1 MTTLLASPLVEA
13 ARPATW
19 RARGFTGTA
28 ALLGLAG
35 FLVSVAGSWRPSYW
49 GDEAASVLSAERSLP
64 SLFRMLGN
72 VDAVHGTY
80 YLFLHGWIDLFGASE
95 FATRLPSALAIGVA
109 TAGTAVL
116 ARMLVNTRVAVIAGL
131 VFAVLP
137 RVTYMGAEARSTA
150 LATMVIVW
158 STVLLVQIL
167 RQPATTPRVRFA
179 LWVLYALLLA
189 GAVYLFLY
197 SILLLPVHAL
207 AVLLLARPGASARL
221 AWAGAAAGALL
232 LTAPVL
238 YWGVLERDQISFIAR
253 RAQVG
258 VLDAAVRQ
266 WFGNP
271 ALAVAAWALIGL
283 GCLAAFVPRFRRA
296 GTAPRAELAVLLAW
310 AIVPSGAL
318 MIGTHLIAPMYALR
332 YLSICTPAAA
342 ILVAVGIG
350 AFTARWV
357 RAGAL
362 VLLVALAAPGYIAQR
377 GDYAKDYGSDWRQVS
392 EILHD
397 EARPGDAVVF
407 DESTR
412 PSQRPRLAKY
422 LYPAG
427 FVGLADVT
435 LDRPHQDVD
444 GLWDVTVPLT
454 DASYRLAAT
463 NRVWVLQNTGS
474 REDAAGSDLNT
485 LQQLGFTID
494 SARTVNRT
502 IIIELTR

>member
-1 MTTLLASPLVEA
+1 V
-13 ARPATW
+13 
-19 RARGFTGTA
+19 
-28 ALLGLAG
+28 LLGLAG

-80 YLFLHGWIDLFGASE
+80 YLFLHGWIDVFGASE
-95 FATRLPSALAIGVA
+95 LATRLPSALAIGVA

-116 ARMLVNTRVAVIAGL
+116 ARMLVNTNVAVIAGL

-158 STVLLVQIL
+158 STVLLVRML
-167 RQPATTPRVRFA
+167 RSPAASPRERYA
-179 LWVLYALLLA
+179 LWALYALLMA

-221 AWAGAAAGALL
+221 AWVGATAGALL
-232 LTAPVL
+232 LAVPVL

-266 WFGNP
+266 WFGTP
-271 ALAVAAWALIGL
+271 ALAVVAWALIGL
-283 GCLAAFVPRFRRA
+283 GCLAAFLPRFRRS
-296 GTAPRAELAVLLAW
+296 GTAPRNELLVLLAW
-310 AIVPSGAL
+310 AIMPSAAL
-318 MIGTHLIAPMYALR
+318 LIGTHLIAPMYALR

-350 AFTARWV
+350 ALTSRWV

-362 VLLVALAAPGYIAQR
+362 ALLVALAAPGYVAQR
-377 GDYAKDYGSDWRQVS
+377 TYYAKDYGSDWRQVS

-427 FVGLADVT
+427 FVGLVDVT
-435 LDRPHQDVD
+435 LERPHQDVD
-444 GLWDVTVPLT
+444 GLWDVTVPLA

-502 IIIELTR
+502 IIFELTR